1 MTRMTRVRATA
12 VGCVLTRA
20 LASPLAAQRRVASL
34 DAQQGRTE
42 NPFTSAEDVAAGQT
56 SFRSR
61 CASCHG
67 FDATGNRGPD
77 LTRGVFRHGS
87 SDRALFLNILNGI
100 SGTGMPSVRLSDKEM
115 WQIVAYVRSLS
126 RRGEPVAGDPV
137 AGHQVYDRAAC
148 VRCHWIDGEGGRL
161 GPDLT
166 SVGWRRSAVHLR
178 ASILDPDDDIDAD
191 YRQVTVR
198 PSGGGAVRGILL
210 NEDAYSIQLLDNLER
225 LRSFAKTDLAGIDRG
240 TASLMPGFEGRF
252 SAEDVTNLVAYLASL
267 KPD

>member
-1 MTRMTRVRATA
+1 MAA
-12 VGCVLTRA
+12 GCVLTLV

-42 NPFTSAEDVAAGQT
+42 NPFTSATDVDAGRT
-56 SFRSR
+56 SFQSR
-61 CASCHG
+61 CANCHG
-67 FDATGNRGPD
+67 FDGTGNRGPD

-126 RRGEPVAGDPV
+126 RGGGPVDGDPV
-137 AGHQVYDRAAC
+137 AGRQVYEGAAC
-148 VRCHWIDGEGGRL
+148 VRCHWIGGQGGRL

-166 SVGWRRSAVHLR
+166 SVGWRRSATHLR
-178 ASILDPDDDIDAD
+178 ASILDPDDDIDAG

-198 PSGGGAVRGILL
+198 VRGGGGGQGILL
-210 NEDAYSIQLLDNLER
+210 NEDAFSIQLLDRAER
-225 LRSFAKTDLAGIDRG
+225 LRSYAKADLAEIERD
-240 TASLMPGFEGRF
+240 AVSLMPSFEGRLG
-252 SAEDVTNLVAYLASL
+252 AEEVTNLVAYLASL
-267 KPD
+267 RPE

>member
-1 MTRMTRVRATA
+1 MTRVKAIV
-12 VGCVLTRA
+12 VGCVLTLA
-20 LASPLAAQRRVASL
+20 LVSPLAAQRRVASL

-42 NPFTSAEDVAAGQT
+42 NPFTSTEDVAAGQT
-56 SFRSR
+56 SFQSR

-126 RRGEPVAGDPV
+126 RGGGPVEGDAAAGR
-137 AGHQVYDRAAC
+137 QVYDRSAC
-148 VRCHWIDGEGGRL
+148 VRCHWIDGQGGRL

-166 SVGWRRSAVHLR
+166 AVGWRRSAVHLR

-198 PSGGGAVRGILL
+198 VRGGGGGQGILL
-210 NEDAYSIQLLDNLER
+210 NEDAFSIQLLDRAER
-225 LRSFAKTDLAGIDRG
+225 LRSFAKSTLDEIERG
-240 TASLMPGFEGRF
+240 AVSLMPSFEGRL

-267 KPD
+267 KPE

>member
-1 MTRMTRVRATA
+1 MQTVA
-12 VGCVLTRA
+12 GGLLLTLS

-42 NPFTSAEDVAAGQT
+42 NPYTSTEDVAAGQT
-56 SFRSR
+56 AFGSR

-67 FDATGNRGPD
+67 FDGTGNRGPD

-100 SGTGMPSVRLSDKEM
+100 PRTGMPSVRLSDKEM

-126 RRGEPVAGDPV
+126 QAGGPVEGSPDSGRR
-137 AGHQVYDRAAC
+137 VYDQAAC
-148 VRCHWIDGEGGRL
+148 GRCHWIDGEGGRL

-166 SVGWRRSAVHLR
+166 SVGWRRSAAHLR
-178 ASILDPDDDIDAD
+178 ASILAPDDDIDAE

-198 PSGGGAVRGILL
+198 PRSGGATRGILL
-210 NEDAYSIQLLDNLER
+210 NEDAFSIQLLDSREQ
-225 LRSFAKTDLAGIDRG
+225 LRSFTKTDLLGIERA

-252 SAEDVTNLVAYLASL
+252 SAEDITNLVAYLASL
-267 KPD
+267 RP

>member
-1 MTRMTRVRATA
+1 MTRVQAIV
-12 VGCVLTRA
+12 VGCVLTLA
-20 LASPLAAQRRVASL
+20 LVSPLAAQRRVASL

-42 NPFTSAEDVAAGQT
+42 NPFTSTEDVAAGQT
-56 SFRSR
+56 SFQSR

-126 RRGEPVAGDPV
+126 RGGGPVEGDAAAGR
-137 AGHQVYDRAAC
+137 QIYDRSAC
-148 VRCHWIDGEGGRL
+148 VRCHWIDGQGGRL
-161 GPDLT
+161 GPELT
-166 SVGWRRSAVHLR
+166 AVGWRRSAVHLR

-198 PSGGGAVRGILL
+198 VRGGGGGQGILL
-210 NEDAYSIQLLDNLER
+210 NEDAFSIQLLDRAER
-225 LRSFAKTDLAGIDRG
+225 LRSFAKSTLDEIERA
-240 TASLMPGFEGRF
+240 AVSLMPSFEGRL

-267 KPD
+267 KPE